1 MKTTKINR
9 LLYHRGLQAI
19 VLLCMAFAGCSKDDE
34 DEANPS
40 PRSDLEGKFVAVP
53 AGRFVRGSAAGLD
66 IERPLDTISVTT
78 AFQLSVTEVTNKA
91 FSDFLNAVGV
101 GEDGRLN
108 GRLYVSNSTT
118 EREGKYRWGVEY
130 VGSAW
135 QPVAGYDYYPAIY
148 VSWYGANAYCKWAGG
163 RLPTE
168 AEWEWA
174 AGWTGLKKRQAPAID
189 STSRYAG
196 FDVWGSLGSYAW
208 YNENSKGHS
217 RPVGTKQPN
226 PLGLY
231 DMLGNVNEWCADWFG
246 HDYYQ
251 KSSDSSSR
259 FARQEAAIVADT
271 TAGDA
276 YDAAYIAARATA
288 KWLIDPKGPDSALVI
303 YDKKNNIA
311 SMQYTTGDY
320 YPYRSGARKVFRG
333 GSYVEVQTSGTEGTH
348 RVSYRGHMQPAM
360 TWNSY
365 GFRMAKD

>member
-1 MKTTKINR
+1 M
-9 LLYHRGLQAI
+9 
-19 VLLCMAFAGCSKDDE
+19 VLLCLAAAGCSKDDE

-40 PRSDLEGKFVAVP
+40 PRADLEGQFVSVP

-66 IERPLDTISVTT
+66 IERPLDTVAITR
-78 AFQLSVTEVTNKA
+78 AFQLGVTEVTNKA
-91 FSDFLNAVGV
+91 FSEFLNAVGV
-101 GEDGRLN
+101 GDNGRLN
-108 GRLYVSNSTT
+108 NILYVNNSAT
-118 EREGKYRWGVEY
+118 ERDGRYRWGVEY

-174 AGWTGLKKRQAPAID
+174 AGWTGLKKKKASGVD
-189 STSRYAG
+189 STSRYTG

-208 YNENSKGHS
+208 YNENSKGRS

-251 KSSDSSSR
+251 KSSDSSTF
-259 FARQEAAIVADT
+259 FARQEALTQTGAT
-271 TAGDA
+271 SGDA
-276 YDAAYIAARATA
+276 YDAVYVAERATA
-288 KWLIDPKGPDSALVI
+288 KWLVDPIGPDSATVI
-303 YDKKNNIA
+303 YDKSNTNPNT
-311 SMQYTTGDY
+311 QYTEGDY
-320 YPYRSGARKVFRG
+320 YPYRRGARRVFRG
-333 GSYVEVQTSGTEGTH
+333 GSYVEVETSGTEGTH
-348 RVSYRGHMQPAM
+348 RVSYRGHMQPAL

-365 GFRMAKD
+365 GFRVAKD